1 MISSIFLIFGTSL
14 LFVAMKVL
22 FDESELYF
30 HGVKKVGKIVELNSY
45 SYISHSSSGN
55 KYYNYGINPLIE
67 IDVDNKKLLVD
78 YHSYSDMY
86 DLNEGDEVEVI
97 YPEGHIEN
105 VTRYSKYRVFK
116 NGIGLTI
123 ISITILAGTLAM
135 MML

>member
-1 MISSIFLIFGTSL
+1 MISIMFLIIGTSL
-14 LFVAMKVL
+14 LFMAMKVL

-30 HGVKKVGKIVELNSY
+30 HGVKKIGKIVKLNSY
-45 SYISHSSSGN
+45 SYVSYSSSGN

-67 IDVDNKKLLVD
+67 IDVEDKKMLVD
-78 YHSYSDMY
+78 YHSYSDMC

-116 NGIGLTI
+116 NGVGLAVVAVTM
-123 ISITILAGTLAM
+123 LAGALAM
-135 MML
+135 IML